1 MEIKKETMTIQT
13 PEQVGFQ
20 YVLSGLG
27 TRSIAFLLDILI
39 RGIFVLFVFVA
50 IFLLSKSMPVLD
62 PSDLLSDPSEKW
74 LWGLGFLVYGVLDLG
89 YFLIFEALWSGQTP
103 GKRMQK
109 LRVIRTDGQP
119 IGWLES
125 ATRNILRAVDLLA
138 SVYPLGLIVIFLSP
152 RSQRIG
158 DYAAGTVVIVER
170 RVLAPL
176 NRARIRPPLKSLI
189 PDIELHVSTLVPE
202 QYQILRSF
210 LLRREQM
217 DEANRNQLSQELAT
231 RLMNRWELT
240 LEGVSNED
248 FLEEVIS
255 TYERSRRAI

>member
-1 MEIKKETMTIQT
+1 MQTVKETLTIHT

-20 YVLSGLG
+20 YEMSGLG

-39 RGIFVLFVFVA
+39 RGLFVLIVFSTLFLISRYLPDVDPTG
-50 IFLLSKSMPVLD
+50 LLSG
-62 PSDLLSDPSEKW
+62 LSETW
-74 LWGLGFLVYGVLDLG
+74 LWALGFLVYGILDLG
-89 YFLIFEALWSGQTP
+89 YFIIFEALWSGQTP

-158 DYAAGTVVIVER
+158 DYAAGTIVIVER
-170 RVLAPL
+170 RSLVPT
-176 NRARIRPPLKSLI
+176 NRARIRPPIKSLL
-189 PDIELHVSTLVPE
+189 PDIELHLSTLEPE

-210 LLRREQM
+210 LQRREQM
-217 DEANRNQLSQELAT
+217 DETNRGQLSQELT
-231 RLMNRWELT
+231 RRLMDRWGLT

-248 FLEEVIS
+248 FLEEVVS
-255 TYERSRRAI
+255 AYERSRRAI